1 MHPETINEKTKSVLA
16 KITKL
21 DFINYFYL
29 AGGTALAIQLG
40 HRESIDLDFFSSKKF
55 SVQNLKS
62 KLSQI
67 GNLAVDYE
75 DEDTLNGMLDE
86 VKISFFHYGYNQSFD
101 LVKYE
106 GIFLADERDI
116 AAMKIDTI
124 SSRGS
129 KKDFADIYFLLKKY
143 SLEQLIGFFEEKYK
157 NIRYNK
163 LHILKS
169 LVYFKDADSEPDP
182 LMSLDFDWEKVK
194 IFLESE
200 VKKITEISQLSQYRS
215 KKS

>member
-16 KITKL
+16 EITKL
-21 DFINYFYL
+21 DFIGDFYL

-62 KLSQI
+62 KLSQL
-67 GNLAVDYE
+67 GSLAVDYE

-86 VKISFFHYGYNQSFD
+86 VKISFFHYGYDQSFD
-101 LVKYE
+101 LVAYDR
-106 GIFLADERDI
+106 IFLADERDI

-129 KKDFADIYFLLKKY
+129 KKDFVDIYFLMKKY
-143 SLEQLIGFFEEKYK
+143 SLNQLISFFEEKYK
-157 NIRYNK
+157 NIQYNK

-169 LVYFKDADSEPDP
+169 LIYFDDADSDPDP
-182 LMSLDFDWEKVK
+182 LMVLDFNWEEIK
-194 IFLESE
+194 IFIEGE
-200 VKKITEISQLSQYRS
+200 VKKITELV
-215 KKS
+215 